1 MVRARRNDLKN
12 QFLCKAT
19 PGVGTYKIYNHPE
32 NFGEQI
38 LENKF

>member
-1 MVRARRNDLKN
+1 MVRARRNALKN

-19 PGVGTYKIYNHPE
+19 LGVTYKIYNYPE

>member
-1 MVRARRNDLKN
+1 MVRARRNALKN

-19 PGVGTYKIYNHPE
+19 PGGSTYKIYYYPE
-32 NFGEQI
+32 NFGKQI